1 MKKNVKNKII
11 NQILEN
17 TKITTTKDI
26 NNVLDDLYGNIIQ
39 RLLETEMDNHLGYDK
54 NSKEVKETNNRRNG
68 YSSKNKI
75 VKTDKGIIKVDM
87 PRDRDGSFDPIIL
100 SKRQRVLKGYD
111 DIIIGMYAKGLTQE
125 DIRQL
130 LIKIYKIDISKTLI
144 SHLISSVNEEVIKW
158 QNRRLKSIYPFIY
171 IDCLFIPIKNDLVS
185 KKTAVYVML
194 GIGLDGKKEVLGI
207 WLNETESAT
216 FWTEI
221 LEEIKERGVEDIIFI
236 SMDGLTGLDT
246 AIETVYPNTLTQRC
260 VVHLCRNLYKIC
272 PKKVAKNIMSD
283 YKKIYQ
289 SNTKEAALI
298 ELENFNDKYSE
309 KYPKIVKKVNDSME
323 YILLLFEYPKEIRK
337 VIYTTNPIESLNSAL
352 RKVTNGKGS
361 FPSKEAV
368 IKVLY
373 LRVRD
378 LEEKWS
384 KGVRNWKTILNQL
397 IILHEKR
404 ITKHLDL

>member
-1 MKKNVKNKII
+1 
-11 NQILEN
+11 
-17 TKITTTKDI
+17 
-26 NNVLDDLYGNIIQ
+26 
-39 RLLETEMDNHLGYDK
+39 
-54 NSKEVKETNNRRNG
+54 
-68 YSSKNKI
+68 
-75 VKTDKGIIKVDM
+75 M

>member
-130 LIKIYKIDISKTLI
+130 L
-144 SHLISSVNEEVIKW
+144 
-158 QNRRLKSIYPFIY
+158 
-171 IDCLFIPIKNDLVS
+171 
-185 KKTAVYVML
+185 
-194 GIGLDGKKEVLGI
+194 
-207 WLNETESAT
+207 
-216 FWTEI
+216 
-221 LEEIKERGVEDIIFI
+221 
-236 SMDGLTGLDT
+236 
-246 AIETVYPNTLTQRC
+246 
-260 VVHLCRNLYKIC
+260 
-272 PKKVAKNIMSD
+272 NI
-283 YKKIYQ
+283 
-289 SNTKEAALI
+289 
-298 ELENFNDKYSE
+298 
-309 KYPKIVKKVNDSME
+309 
-323 YILLLFEYPKEIRK
+323 
-337 VIYTTNPIESLNSAL
+337 
-352 RKVTNGKGS
+352 
-361 FPSKEAV
+361 
-368 IKVLY
+368 
-373 LRVRD
+373 
-378 LEEKWS
+378 
-384 KGVRNWKTILNQL
+384 
-397 IILHEKR
+397 
-404 ITKHLDL
+404 